1 LKILPRSAIFPEKQN
16 DALQGTFFS
25 PHIRYP
31 DKDFFVNSTMR
42 WKGWEKIPLTVTDP
56 ADSPETRT
64 VEAIAPLIVS
74 ASRSTDI
81 PAFYGDWFMARLA
94 SGYVRWKSPFGGNPL
109 YVTFEKTRVFVF
121 WSKNPAPFF
130 PHLDE
135 LDRSGYGYYFLFTL
149 NDYDAERL
157 EPGVPPAG
165 ERMETFIRLSR
176 RIGKGRVVWRFDPLV
191 LTEHITVRDLLKKIQ
206 GIGDRIAPF
215 TERLV
220 FSFVDIEK
228 YTKVRRNLQAAGMS
242 GAREFTDNEVD
253 EFCTGLA
260 TLNRRWGLS
269 ISACAER
276 RDLSRF
282 GIGRGQCISYDLM
295 MKEFG
300 DDRNLMDFLQPVGQ
314 QTLGTTSSAANPARR
329 LKDPGQRNACGCI
342 VSKDIGQYSTCMHLC
357 SYCYAN
363 TSQESARRNYSRH
376 VADRDRGIF
385 HDAITE

>member
-1 LKILPRSAIFPEKQN
+1 
-16 DALQGTFFS
+16 
-25 PHIRYP
+25 
-31 DKDFFVNSTMR
+31 MR

-56 ADSPETRT
+56 ADPLHVRR

-94 SGYVRWKSPFGGNPL
+94 SGYVKWKSPFGGSPL
-109 YVTFEKTRVFVF
+109 YISFEKTRVFVF

-130 PHLDE
+130 PNLATLNHME
-135 LDRSGYGYYFLFTL
+135 YSYYFLFTL

-157 EPGVPPAG
+157 EPGVPPVG
-165 ERMETFIRLSR
+165 ERIETFIRLSR
-176 RIGKGRVVWRFDPLV
+176 RVGKGRVVWRYDPLV
-191 LTEHITVRDLLKKIQ
+191 LSDQITIQDLLKKIQ
-206 GIGDRIAPF
+206 SLGDRIAPY

-228 YTKVRRNLQAAGMS
+228 YAKVRRNLQQGGIT
-242 GAREFTDNEVD
+242 GAREFTDDEVD
-253 EFCTGLA
+253 EFCSGLA
-260 TLNRRWGLS
+260 ALNKRWGLS
-269 ISACAER
+269 ITACAEG

-300 DDRNLMDFLQPVGQ
+300 NDRKLMDFLQPDNL
-314 QTLGTTSSAANPARR
+314 QTPGGTAAATDPSRR
-329 LKDPGQRNACGCI
+329 LKDPGQRNSCRCI

-357 SYCYAN
+357 TYCYAN
-363 TSQESARRNYSRH
+363 TSPERARRNYERYI
-376 VADRDRGIF
+376 ADRYRGIF
-385 HDAITE
+385 HDAITD